1 MASWSEVLKEV
12 NGESESRLDFLRK
25 KYLKAIAS
33 HTKRNVISF
42 YSGWLQV
49 PELSPY
55 FVSINDSDKT
65 GLMNCCKGVDKA
77 KGLDLILHT
86 PGGDLAA
93 TESIID
99 YLHSFYNGDIRAFV
113 PQIAMSGGTLIATA
127 CKEIWM
133 GRQSSIGP
141 VDPQF
146 GPLAAIGLLDEFEMI
161 YKEIKQDPA
170 KISIW
175 KPILEKLGPTDI
187 IRCKRAVEWS
197 QEILETNL
205 KRGML
210 KNSDSQEQKTKIKEI
225 SDLLGQQKNSKAHAR
240 HINADR
246 AASCGLTIKLLEDD
260 NTLQDK
266 VLSFHH
272 LMCITFD
279 SLKAA
284 KIIANDSGAVY
295 YLRSRPAK

>member
-1 MASWSEVLKEV
+1 MGGWSELLKEV
-12 NGESESRLDFLRK
+12 NGGESRLDALRK
-25 KYLKAIAS
+25 KYLKAIS
-33 HTKRNVISF
+33 NHTKRNVIAF

-49 PELSPY
+49 PELPPY
-55 FVSINDSDKT
+55 YSSINDSDKT
-65 GLMNCCKGVDKA
+65 GLMNCCKGADKT

-99 YLHSFYNGDIRAFV
+99 YLHSFYKGDIRAFV
-113 PQIAMSGGTLIATA
+113 PQIAMSGGTLIATS

-161 YKEIKQDPA
+161 SQEIKEDPTKLA
-170 KISIW
+170 VW
-175 KPILEKLGPTDI
+175 RPILEKLGPTDI
-187 IRCKRAVEWS
+187 IRCRRTVEWS

-205 KRGML
+205 LRGML
-210 KNSDSQEQKTKIKEI
+210 QGMPERLQKEKIKKI
-225 SDLLGQQKNSKAHAR
+225 SDLLGQQKNSKAHTR
-240 HINADR
+240 HINADK
-246 AASCGLTIKLLEDD
+246 AEDCGLTIKRLESD
-260 NTLQDK
+260 NSLQDK
-266 VLSFHH
+266 IISFHH

-279 SLKAA
+279 SLKVA
-284 KIIANDSGAVY
+284 KIIANDTGAVY
-295 YLRSRPAK
+295 YLRPNTEKP

>member
-1 MASWSEVLKEV
+1 MAGWSEILKEV
-12 NGESESRLDFLRK
+12 NGGESRLDFLRK
-25 KYLKAIAS
+25 KYLKAIAN

-49 PELSPY
+49 PELPPY
-55 FVSINDSDKT
+55 SVSIDDSDKT
-65 GLMNCCKGVDKA
+65 GLMNCCKGADKS

-86 PGGDLAA
+86 PEGDLAA

-99 YLHSFYNGDIRAFV
+99 YLYSFYEGDIRAFV

-127 CKEIWM
+127 CNEIWM

-161 YKEIKQDPA
+161 YQEIQTDPA
-170 KISIW
+170 KLVVW

-187 IRCKRAVEWS
+187 TRCKRAVEWS

-205 KRGML
+205 RRGMF
-210 KNSDSQEQKTKIKEI
+210 KNLSETQQNDQIKKI
-225 SDLLGQQKNSKAHAR
+225 SDLLGQQKIQKLML
-240 HINADR
+240 
-246 AASCGLTIKLLEDD
+246 GTLT
-260 NTLQDK
+260 
-266 VLSFHH
+266 
-272 LMCITFD
+272 
-279 SLKAA
+279 
-284 KIIANDSGAVY
+284 
-295 YLRSRPAK
+295 

>member
-1 MASWSEVLKEV
+1 MASWPDVLNEV
-12 NGESESRLDFLRK
+12 NAPNLDLLRK

-33 HTKRNVISF
+33 HTKRNVLAF

-49 PELSPY
+49 PELPPY
-55 FVSINDSDKT
+55 SVAIHDSDKT
-65 GLMNCCKGVDKA
+65 GLMTCCKGVDKQ

-99 YLHSFYNGDIRAFV
+99 YLYSFYNGNIRAFI

-146 GPLAAIGLLDEFEMI
+146 GDLSAIGLLDEFDMI
-161 YKEIKQDPA
+161 ADDLKA
-170 KISIW
+170 KPERIAVW
-175 KPILEKLGPTDI
+175 RPVLEKLGPSTI
-187 IRCKRAVEWS
+187 IKCRRAVEWS

-205 KRGML
+205 KRGMFCNL
-210 KNSDSQEQKTKIKEI
+210 PSEEHEKKIRSI

-246 AASCGLTIKLLEDD
+246 AGKCGLVIKKLEDD
-260 NTLQDK
+260 DDLQDRL
-266 VLSFHH
+266 LSFHH

-279 SLKAA
+279 TTKVA
-284 KIIANDSGAVY
+284 KIISNDAGAAY
-295 YLRSRPAK
+295 YLKSNSK